1 MTPQR
6 GNPDRRLELW
16 GGHECTVNRVGD
28 HWFDQTVIS
37 GHEHR
42 LGDLALFAGVGIRKL
57 RYPALWERIAP
68 EHPDRRDFRWTDERI
83 AEIARLGMEPIL
95 TLCHHG
101 SGPRYTSLLDPGFAP
116 GLAAHAAAVAAR
128 YPHVEDYTPVNEPLT
143 TARFSAAYGLWYP
156 HLRDER
162 SFWLALLNEIDAT
175 RLAMRAIRAVNPAAR
190 LIQTDDLG
198 FCHATPPVMREAAW
212 QNERRWIGWDLLCGM
227 VTPDHEL
234 WSRIARFGLAD
245 RLRAIADDP
254 CPPDIIGVNHYPSS
268 ERFLDHRL
276 DLRADRDLADQAV
289 GDCDGVSFVDVDV
302 ARAEPARLIGLAG
315 LVEQA
320 WERYR
325 RPVAITECH
334 HGHTRDEQAR
344 WLIAAWEH
352 ALALRARGVDVPA
365 VTAWALLGSHD
376 WNRMVTRFIGHYEP
390 GVFDLRGPEPR
401 PTLVAHVLKSLT
413 DERQPQGPGLD
424 VPGWWTEERRV
435 RAARSARFEVAR
447 GPKPADAPR
456 PLMVLTGDPVL
467 TALATY
473 ACEARGLHYFVRGE
487 LDLSEALAERPWAIL
502 ATSSDGAAA
511 GELAGICDA
520 IGARGAFIHGP
531 EKSLPL
537 GSDKLLAIRAD
548 PAFTVDDDGLA
559 AYLLDAIDSSWE
571 PHVDEDA
578 PWAGVYGPTL
588 IDGVLDMLLDGVAG
602 RVDFLAGDSL
612 TARDLHQELGRLARR
627 EARPATDGTFVTHA
641 ATAPG
646 SLPNRIPPVEIMLE
660 RFVSERR
667 RARCLRST
675 AWDNELELQAAE

>member
-1 MTPQR
+1 LNPQHVKTK
-6 GNPDRRLELW
+6 GRLELW

-101 SGPRYTSLLDPGFAP
+101 SGPRYTSLLDPDFAT

-156 HLRDER
+156 HRHDER

-175 RLAMRAIRAVNPAAR
+175 RLAMRAIRAVNPDAR

-198 FCHATPPVMREAAW
+198 FCHATPPVIREAAW

-234 WSRIARFGLAD
+234 WNRIARFALAD
-245 RLRAIADDP
+245 RLRVIADDP
-254 CPPDIIGVNHYPSS
+254 CRPDIIGVNHYPSS

-289 GDCDGVSFVDVDV
+289 GHCDGVPFVDVDA
-302 ARAEPARLIGLAG
+302 ARTEPERLIGLAG

-390 GVFDLRGPEPR
+390 GVFDLRGPKPH
-401 PTLVAHVLKSLT
+401 PTLVASVLKSLT
-413 DERQPQGPGLD
+413 GERQPQGPGLD
-424 VPGWWTEERRV
+424 VPGWWTEERR
-435 RAARSARFEVAR
+435 RRLGRSVGFEVAP
-447 GPKPADAPR
+447 GPSPADAPR
-456 PLMVLTGDPVL
+456 PLMIVSGDPVL
-467 TALATY
+467 TALATD
-473 ACEARGLHYFVRGE
+473 ACEARGLHYLVAGS
-487 LDLSEALAERPWAIL
+487 LDASEAQAARPWAIL
-502 ATSSDGAAA
+502 AMPFAGKGT
-511 GELAGICDA
+511 GELAAICDA
-520 IGARGAFIHGP
+520 VGARGAFIHGP
-531 EKSLPL
+531 EQALPPS
-537 GSDKLLAIRAD
+537 GDMLLAVRAD
-548 PAFTVDDDGLA
+548 PAFTVDGDGLA
-559 AYLLDAIDSSWE
+559 SYLLDAIDAGWE
-571 PHVDEDA
+571 PEVDEDA
-578 PWAGVYGPTL
+578 PWSGVYGPTL

-602 RVDFLAGDSL
+602 PVSFLTGGRL
-612 TARDLHQELGRLARR
+612 TVHDLHQELGHLARR
-627 EARPATDGTFVTHA
+627 ETRRVTDGAFVTHA

-646 SLPNRIPPVEIMLE
+646 SVPNRIPPVEIMLE

-667 RARCLRST
+667 RVRRLSSNARN
-675 AWDNELELQAAE
+675 NECELQAAE